1 MPFMNKTILYFLI
14 ALLPF
19 FSACEKMA
27 DVGSP
32 TIYSKGSLSFSYPG
46 NWYVGSEEKFGGPD
60 DDSSLICLQSPGN
73 ANVMICFYDFE
84 DNETLMEFATEF
96 SRDMATG
103 IEDTIPLSKVGKI
116 EFSKVTREGV
126 SGPIEGLSNKIP
138 LVFLGQ
144 KVPQVLEYF
153 TLKKQSKTVFI
164 VCQSSEQDLEKTEP
178 AFKQIVETF
187 ELK

>member
-1 MPFMNKTILYFLI
+1 MNKIILSFLI
-14 ALLPF
+14 VLLPF

-27 DVGSP
+27 NIDSP
-32 TIYSKGSLSFSYPG
+32 QSYSKDGLSFLYPG
-46 NWYVGSEEKFGGPD
+46 NWKITEEEFFEEITKF
-60 DDSSLICLQSPGN
+60 INIESPGN

-84 DNETLMEFATEF
+84 DDETLMEFATEF
-96 SRDMATG
+96 SRDMASE

-116 EFSKVTREGV
+116 EFSKVTREGIF
-126 SGPIEGLSNKIP
+126 GPIEGLSNKIP

-153 TLKKQSKTVFI
+153 TLKKQNKTVFI
-164 VCQSSEQDLEKTEP
+164 VCQSSEDDLEKTEP
-178 AFKQIVETF
+178 AFKQVVETL